1 MPPWVAPPSWAGG
14 EAEGQAERIRARAAS
29 CAGRSAPPG
38 AAPTPAQVGGR
49 VPAPGRPRSG
59 APGRGRPGG
68 IGGCEWV
75 RGELDAS
82 VRSAAAGAWG
92 GVCGAGDPVRP
103 AAVGLQWL
111 LREEPLGSGVE
122 GGAVVEA
129 P

>member
-14 EAEGQAERIRARAAS
+14 EAEGQAERIRAGAAS

-38 AAPTPAQVGGR
+38 DPRPRLRWVGQCGR
-49 VPAPGRPRSG
+49 PGGLAPGRRG
-59 APGRGRPGG
+59 GGRPGG

-92 GVCGAGDPVRP
+92 GVRGAGDPVRP
-103 AAVGLQWL
+103 AAVGLQGL
-111 LREEPLGSGVE
+111 LREEPLGSRVE
-122 GGAVVEA
+122 GGR
-129 P
+129 